1 MKNVLIYY
9 SPGHY
14 DAYTAVMPSGEM
26 YGFSEY
32 PYGPLSYNNYVGE
45 YRTGL
50 KLGKKVNF
58 NELNNE
64 LQKAITNRY
73 ETSNIQN

>member
-1 MKNVLIYY
+1 
-9 SPGHY
+9 
-14 DAYTAVMPSGEM
+14 MPSGEM

-45 YRTGL
+45 FNKGL

-58 NELNNE
+58 NELNND

-73 ETSNIQN
+73 ETN